1 MHSDQEVLAAFAL
14 GEPVEPA
21 DAAHLTGCPE
31 CNPLV
36 AELRALMSLVRDS
49 AKEELVSPPAS
60 VWQGIAA
67 EVEADSA
74 PPAPPSA
81 GAPGSGSGSGDE
93 LASRRRRPLFGGLA
107 LAAAVG
113 LIAGAAGVQ
122 FVPNLFSPRPTV
134 VAVAP
139 LKTLDTGA
147 DLGEAEL
154 LSRTADSLNLRVRVD
169 PLDPSGGFLEVWL
182 INSDLKRMV
191 SIGVL
196 PASATSQDFAV
207 TADLID
213 QGYVIVDI
221 SREQFDE
228 RPEHSGDSLVRGSLL

>member
-1 MHSDQEVLAAFAL
+1 MHADQEVLAAFAL
-14 GEPVEPA
+14 GEPVDPA
-21 DAAHLTGCPE
+21 DIAHLTGCPE

-36 AELRALMSLVRDS
+36 AEFRTVMALVRDS
-49 AKEELVSPPAS
+49 AREELVSPPDS
-60 VWQGIAA
+60 VWEAIAA
-67 EVEADSA
+67 EVAADSA
-74 PPAPPSA
+74 APAPSSA

-93 LASRRRRPLFGGLA
+93 LAARRRRPMFGGLA

-113 LIAGAAGVQ
+113 LIAGAAGTQ
-122 FVPNLFSPRPTV
+122 LVPDLFSPPPTV
-134 VAVAP
+134 VAVAA
-139 LKTLDTGA
+139 LETLDTGA
-147 DLGEAEL
+147 ALGEAEL
-154 LSRTADSLNLRVRVD
+154 LSRTTDSLDLRVRVD

-196 PASATSQDFAV
+196 PASVTSQDFAV

-221 SREQFDE
+221 SREQFDD
-228 RPEHSGDSLVRGSLL
+228 RPEHSGDSLVRGNLT